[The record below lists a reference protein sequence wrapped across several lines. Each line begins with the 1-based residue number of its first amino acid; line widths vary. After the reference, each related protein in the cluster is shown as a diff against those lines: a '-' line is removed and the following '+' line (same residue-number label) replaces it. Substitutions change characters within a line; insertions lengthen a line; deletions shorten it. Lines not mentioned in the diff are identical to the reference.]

1 MRPAAL
7 PIYYGWFV
15 LAAGAVSEMLA
26 QGATSYSAGFFVLPL
41 QTEFHLSRAD
51 ASSAILILFAGSAL
65 VSPLVGR
72 VLDRYPIRLVLAAG
86 ALLFALSLAAIA
98 AAHSIWV
105 MVLLLFLPA
114 AAGFMAIGPLTT
126 ATLASRWFHR
136 RRGLALG
143 LAAVATSGGGFLAP
157 IISVVIARHG
167 WREGLSYE
175 AFGLC
180 AIIVVLALLI
190 VRDSPAA
197 QALGA
202 HPENVDCRT
211 GVHSAGWRDV
221 LLTGNFWIPSL
232 TLAAISGA
240 SQATVTL
247 LVPYAVGLGHSAGDA
262 ALLITAFAVAAAV
275 TKISAGLLADRIEQR
290 LLLVFAALLMT
301 LSWLALSL
309 SSQYAV
315 LVFASCLAGTALGC
329 ALPTVTALTAAQFGA
344 ENFGRVMGITYL
356 LILTLAIGAVR
367 FSGFIYDATGSYQT
381 GFEIATTLF
390 ACLAVSTLVFLVKRR
405 AA

>member
-1 MRPAAL
+1 MVQYRRGESAKTFIVRIGS

-15 LAAGAVSEMLA
+15 LAAGAISEMLA
-26 QGATSYSAGFFVLPL
+26 QGATSYSAGLFVLPL

-51 ASSAILILFAGSAL
+51 AGSAVLILFAGSAL
-65 VSPLVGR
+65 VSPFIGR
-72 VLDRYPIRLVLAAG
+72 ILDRYSIRLVMTAG
-86 ALLFALSLAAIA
+86 ALLFALSMAAIA

-197 QALGA
+197 QAFGA

-211 GVHSAGWRDV
+211 GAHSAGWRDV

-240 SQATVTL
+240 SQADRDLVGSLCCRARPFRQRCGAAYHRLRRCCSGDKDLGRPAGRPHRAAPASGICGIANDTVMAGTESVIAICRSGIRQL
-247 LVPYAVGLGHSAGDA
+247 SCGNRTGLRPAHGNSLDRGAIRCGKFRPRDGHH
-262 ALLITAFAVAAAV
+262 
-275 TKISAGLLADRIEQR
+275 
-290 LLLVFAALLMT
+290 
-301 LSWLALSL
+301 L
-309 SSQYAV
+309 SSYPDARHRGGPVQW
-315 LVFASCLAGTALGC
+315 L
-329 ALPTVTALTAAQFGA
+329 
-344 ENFGRVMGITYL
+344 YL
-356 LILTLAIGAVR
+356 
-367 FSGFIYDATGSYQT
+367 
-381 GFEIATTLF
+381 
-390 ACLAVSTLVFLVKRR
+390 
-405 AA
+405 